1 MRWSYATHYLCDKC
15 SKSFDLKLPL
25 NTCSECGGLL
35 EIQYDLEQMKA
46 ELDPQM
52 FEHRE
57 SSMWRWHEFFPLH
70 DSSHIVTLGEGGTPL
85 IKSVYA
91 GPKLGLSQ
99 LYFKNDALMPT
110 GSFKDRG
117 FSLAVSFA
125 KEVGIK
131 RGLTYS
137 SGNAGS
143 SFAAY
148 ASRAGI
154 DSTVLVEYLANPVKK
169 SMIALY
175 GARTA
180 TLYFE
185 TMMEI
190 TAMLEQ
196 GVRELG
202 LYQFV
207 NFINPVRHEA
217 MKSYAYEISQQL
229 GWKAPDLL
237 VQPVG
242 TGGGIWGAWKGFSE
256 LRQLEWIDSVPKMFA
271 VQPEATGPIV
281 RAFKKGLQ
289 TADRYG
295 DSSKTIAQSIAG
307 DAPIQGGERV
317 LKAIYDSAGF
327 AEMVTD
333 DEILESMLWLGKEG
347 ISAEPASAATL
358 AAVKR
363 GVQEGLIRPDER
375 IVCVITGNGLK
386 QPSAIQQ
393 AVSDSDLKLNA
404 SFQELSQL
412 LAEVWDS
419 PYGK

>member
-1 MRWSYATHYLCDKC
+1 
-15 SKSFDLKLPL
+15 
-25 NTCSECGGLL
+25 
-35 EIQYDLEQMKA
+35 
-46 ELDPQM
+46 
-52 FEHRE
+52 
-57 SSMWRWHEFFPLH
+57 MWRWHEFYPLH

-91 GPKLGLSQ
+91 GPKLGLTQ

-125 KEVGIK
+125 KEVGVK

-180 TLYFE
+180 TLYFK

-190 TAMLEQ
+190 TSMLEQ

-207 NFINPVRHEA
+207 NFINPVRHEE

-229 GWKAPDLL
+229 GWKAPDLF

-242 TGGGIWGAWKGFSE
+242 TGGGIWGAWKGFNE
-256 LRQLEWIDSVPKMFA
+256 LRQLEWIDSVPKMVA
-271 VQPEATGPIV
+271 VQPDATGPIV

-289 TADRYG
+289 TAERYG

-317 LKAIYDSAGF
+317 LKAIYDSEGF
-327 AEMVTD
+327 AELVTD

-363 GVQEGLIRPDER
+363 GVHEGLIRPDER
-375 IVCVITGNGLK
+375 VVCVITGNGLK

-393 AVSDSDLKLNA
+393 AVSGSDLKLNA
-404 SFQELSQL
+404 NFQELSQL
-412 LAEVWDS
+412 LAEIWDS
-419 PYGK
+419 PHGK